1 MVCNNFIY
9 IYFVALKPFQLL
21 YIYRCGGG
29 KVGSFVLFWW
39 LGITILYIKYI
50 TIIVIAHAPEKNL
63 DWKSSVSEQKLR
75 VQHPLS
81 K

>member
-1 MVCNNFIY
+1 MW
-9 IYFVALKPFQLL
+9 
-21 YIYRCGGG
+21 GE

-50 TIIVIAHAPEKNL
+50 TIIIIIVIAHAPEKNL
-63 DWKSSVSEQKLR
+63 DWKSSDSEPKLR